1 MNFSATM
8 QGLGN
13 LCLHSNLRLLFNKQS
28 ILQLMRISVS
38 VFFIIISGIHL
49 LWASPVKAQSIATEK
64 VTIGLSN
71 GRIEDA
77 LKKIEKQTSLRFYYR
92 NSDIKRI
99 TNLHLSSETRTLEK
113 TLVQMFEN
121 TFLTFRQIDNA
132 ILIEKVTQQSYQ
144 VKGRVVSANNKSV
157 DSAKVVLKESNTNK
171 IVQSIITD
179 ANGLF
184 FFQIEKKGSYFIE
197 VSKSGNDNL
206 SISFDLLDI
215 QTMDL
220 GNLFLDPVST
230 TLNEVVI
237 TSTKPFLKREIDRL
251 VVDIANSVYS
261 RGENAM
267 RLFNVIPGVQT
278 DAFGNILYRGSEAVT
293 VYVDNIKVQLSGQQL
308 ANYLRSIPSESIKSY
323 EIRSIGGA
331 QFDADNSGTVIN
343 IVLKNDYK
351 YGLNGSVGAE
361 YQYTKYSNTSIYTN
375 MDYSIGKFTFQVNG
389 SIYSG
394 RQFED
399 QQETQ
404 FYKSSEIYSNQ
415 LNNTISDV
423 FYGNYK
429 VGLDYRMTK
438 DQTFTVNFEKT
449 TFPADQLTTSNNKF
463 SIGSPPFYIDS
474 AVNTS
479 NKKDILQNTSQA
491 NFLYRN
497 KLDTLGS
504 RLDIGYSYID
514 YDNKYDSEI
523 ASSFTYPERVERNFS
538 NDLFISNP
546 LAIRIHTLYADLEKK
561 LPNSLILNLGAKYN
575 TSDTDNDIT
584 YFSGIGGDALIDI
597 SRSNRYK
604 YDERILAFY
613 GSFAKDWNKWGLKIG
628 MRVENTNYHGSSVT
642 TSENVSFDRWS
653 LFPSVFLQNKIND
666 LNSLTLSY
674 SRSINRPSYKLLNSF
689 ENIQNPF
696 YIETGNPFLLPFFT
710 HKTEL
715 SYLLNSKYNFTFGY
729 NRTTNGINNVYS
741 NEGPVI
747 YSSYANVNDSDNMFF
762 STGVPVKLLK
772 WWEINTMLT
781 LRYTK
786 LEVDVPNFFRV
797 KEKFSQDI
805 WFSNRF
811 RFENGFFAEVSA
823 RYGRNQFLG
832 IYDWKPQGNIDLN
845 FKKSLLNDKLTM
857 TLNLSDPFNLR
868 KIGWRVDE
876 LEFTRDVN
884 YSLPSRF
891 VSVGVSYNISKGKK
905 KVNRENINRQDE
917 DERSRLNN

>member
-1 MNFSATM
+1 MNFSASM
-8 QGLGN
+8 QELGN
-13 LCLHSNLRLLFNKQS
+13 LCSHSYLKLLFNKLS

-49 LWASPVKAQSIATEK
+49 LWASPGKAQSIATEK

-71 GRIEDA
+71 ERIEDA
-77 LKKIEKQTSLRFYYR
+77 IKKIEKQTSLRFYYR
-92 NSDIKRI
+92 NSDIKRV
-99 TNLHLSSETRTLEK
+99 TNLHLPSETRTLEK
-113 TLVQMFEN
+113 TLIQMFEN

-132 ILIEKVTQQSYQ
+132 ILIEKVTQQSYH
-144 VKGRVVSANNKSV
+144 VIGRVVSANSKSV
-157 DSAKVVLKESNTNK
+157 NSAKVALRESNTNK

-179 ANGLF
+179 TTGVF
-184 FFQIEKKGSYFIE
+184 SFQIERKGSYFIE
-197 VSKSGNDNL
+197 VSKSGTDNL

-220 GNLFLDPVST
+220 GDLFLDPVST
-230 TLNEVVI
+230 MLNEVVI

-278 DAFGNILYRGSEAVT
+278 DAFGNILYRGTEAVA
-293 VYVDNIKVQLSGQQL
+293 VYIDNIKVQLSGQQL
-308 ANYLRSIPSESIKSY
+308 ANYLRAIPSESIKSY

-331 QFDADNSGTVIN
+331 QFDADNTGTIIN
-343 IVLKNDYK
+343 IILKSDYK
-351 YGLNGSVGAE
+351 YGLTGSVGAE

-394 RQFED
+394 KQFED
-399 QQETQ
+399 QEETQ
-404 FYKSSEIYSNQ
+404 IYKTSGIYSNQ
-415 LNNTISDV
+415 LNNTINDV
-423 FYGNYK
+423 FFGNYK
-429 VGLDYRMTK
+429 VGLDYRMTRS
-438 DQTFTVNFEKT
+438 QIFTANFEKT
-449 TFPADQLTTSNNKF
+449 SFPYDQVAASNNIF
-463 SIGSPPFYIDS
+463 SMGSLLILDS

-479 NKKDILQNTSQA
+479 NKKDIRQNTSQA

-504 RLDIGYSYID
+504 RLDIGYSFIG

-523 ASSFTYPERVERNFS
+523 ATTYTYPENVERNFS
-538 NDLFISNP
+538 DELFISNP
-546 LAIRIHTLYADLEKK
+546 LAVRIHTLNADLEKK
-561 LPNSLILNLGAKYN
+561 LPNFLILNFGAKYN

-584 YFSGIGGDALIDI
+584 YFSGIGVDTPIDNL
-597 SRSNRYK
+597 RSNRYK

-613 GSFAKDWNKWGLKIG
+613 GSFSKDWNKWGLKIG
-628 MRVENTNYHGSSVT
+628 MRMENTNYHGNSVT
-642 TSENVSFDRWS
+642 TSDNILFDRWS
-653 LFPSVFLQNKIND
+653 LFPSVFLQNKMN
-666 LNSLTLSY
+666 NSSSLTLSY

-715 SYLLNSKYNFTFGY
+715 SYLLNSKYNFTLGY
-729 NRTTNGINNVYS
+729 NRTNDGINNVYS

-747 YSSYANVNDSDNMFF
+747 ISSYANVNDSDNMFF
-762 STGVPVKLLK
+762 STGIPVKLLK

-786 LEVDVPNFFRV
+786 LNVNVPNFFRV

-811 RFENGFFAEVSA
+811 RFENGFFAEVIA

-845 FKKSLLNDKLTM
+845 FKKSLLDDKLTM
-857 TLNLSDPFNLR
+857 TLNFSDPFNLR

-891 VSVGVSYNISKGKK
+891 VSVGVSYNFSKGKK